1 MVSAPATIPAT
12 SEPIFNPGLAPTLA
26 ATRTCRR
33 ARSSSPMFWA
43 SRTAGISPACDTR
56 FGSSN
61 LACVVAAVCNNR
73 IPEVPFRSWRCELQQ
88 PAFSQVK
95 GHFCCYDTLPRQSGR
110 WIQAQDLLE
119 KQIQHR
125 SDKVAI
131 TQAIEGADHPG
142 SAADRLIWTHVAVS
156 SELSASG

>member
-26 ATRTCRR
+26 ATRTCCP

-95 GHFCCYDTLPRQSGR
+95 GHFCCYDTLPETIR
-110 WIQAQDLLE
+110 AVD
-119 KQIQHR
+119 
-125 SDKVAI
+125 
-131 TQAIEGADHPG
+131 PG
-142 SAADRLIWTHVAVS
+142 SG
-156 SELSASG
+156 SEAPRVVRVITKVNGRPRARENPTRRELTTIRPLAR